1 VQVLQGIAF
10 VLILAS
16 ESLRS
21 VDWAAVAKKW
31 RQRATPEPVE
41 SPAPVAAKERVA

>member
-16 ESLRS
+16 ESLRG
-21 VDWAAVAKKW
+21 VDWPAFAKGL
-31 RQRATPEPVE
+31 RHRSRPEPTAL
-41 SPAPVAAKERVA
+41 PAGEKAA

>member
-1 VQVLQGIAF
+1 VLQGIAF

-21 VDWAAVAKKW
+21 VDWAAVGKKW
-31 RQRATPEPVE
+31 RQRAVPEPAQGAV
-41 SPAPVAAKERVA
+41 VKETA

>member
-21 VDWAAVAKKW
+21 VDWATVRRKLRERAV
-31 RQRATPEPVE
+31 REPD
-41 SPAPVAAKERVA
+41 AAVAAKEAA

>member
-1 VQVLQGIAF
+1 VLQGIAF

-31 RQRATPEPVE
+31 RQRATPEPDE
-41 SPAPVAAKERVA
+41 PAPPIATAKERTA